1 MKNISAAFIFDVTQ
15 IKVDRRFTATSL
27 RRVVDDDGDDDDN
40 VDDDGDDNGV
50 DP

>member
-1 MKNISAAFIFDVTQ
+1 MKNVSAAFIFDVTQ

-27 RRVVDDDGDDDDN
+27 RRVVDDDDDDN